1 MLSEILSLKE
11 GIFYLPHGSLVVCF
25 TDGLVEQENPDGK
38 DFGSSSLL
46 ETVEALQ
53 YQSVRDINMGIM
65 DAVNNFRKNLP
76 FGDDIA
82 LLTSRML

>member
-1 MLSEILSLKE
+1 
-11 GIFYLPHGSLVVCF
+11 
-25 TDGLVEQENPDGK
+25 LVEQENPDGK
-38 DFGSSSLL
+38 DFGSSLLL